1 MAQLSDKQVDTILM
15 RISQDGVTN
24 SSLQNGL
31 LDHYCCY
38 VEAEMEQG
46 KDFETAYDKAFL
58 AITPNGMHV
67 IQEEL
72 FFLLTFKTQT
82 NMKRIIYGSGF
93 LASFL
98 ISIGLLCKTLHWP
111 HGNEVLFS
119 GFCALIVTSI
129 ALFFNATKF
138 MKTHSATYNIRTWV
152 GFLSA
157 FLISSGSI
165 FKMLHYPG
173 ANIQILAGMLPLT
186 FVFIPMFF
194 YNLYKQSLT
203 AKS

>member
-1 MAQLSDKQVDTILM
+1 MPQLSEEQEELIRQ
-15 RISQDGVTN
+15 RIVADGVSN
-24 SSLQNGL
+24 RGLQNDL

-38 VEAEMEQG
+38 IEAEMDKG
-46 KDFETAYDKAFL
+46 ADFDKAFNQAFR
-58 AITPNGMHV
+58 AITPNGMHE

-93 LASFL
+93 LAAFF

-111 HGNEVLFS
+111 YGNQAMFL
-119 GFCALIVTSI
+119 GFCALILTSI
-129 ALFFNATKF
+129 ALFVNSTKF
-138 MKTHSATYNIRTWV
+138 VKSHSTTYNIRTWV

-173 ANIQILAGMLPLT
+173 ANMQILAGMLPLT

-203 AKS
+203 TNA

>member
-1 MAQLSDKQVDTILM
+1 MAQLSDEQVEL
-15 RISQDGVTN
+15 ISQRIVADGVTN
-24 SSLQNGL
+24 TGLQNDL

-38 VEAEMEQG
+38 IEAAMERL
-46 KDFETAYDKAFL
+46 DFDTAFEQAFR
-58 AITPNGMHV
+58 AITPNGMHE

-93 LASFL
+93 LAAFF
-98 ISIGLLCKTLHWP
+98 ISIGLLSKTLHWP
-111 HGNEVLFS
+111 YGNQSLFL
-119 GFCALIVTSI
+119 GFCALILTSI
-129 ALFFNATKF
+129 ALFVNSTKF
-138 MKTHSATYNIRTWV
+138 VKAHSATYNIRTWV

-203 AKS
+203 TNA

>member
-1 MAQLSDKQVDTILM
+1 MVQLSDRQIDTILM
-15 RISQDGVTN
+15 RIGKDGVTDP
-24 SSLQNGL
+24 SLQNGL

-38 VEAEMEQG
+38 IEAEMEQG
-46 KDFETAYDKAFL
+46 CDFETAYNKAFR
-58 AITPNGMHV
+58 AITPNGMHE

-93 LASFL
+93 LAAFF

-111 HGNEVLFS
+111 FGNEILFS
-119 GFCALIVTSI
+119 GFCALIITSL
-129 ALFFNATKF
+129 ALFVDALRF
-138 MKTHSATYNIRTWV
+138 MRTHSATYNVRSWV

-194 YNLYKQSLT
+194 YNLYKQSLIV
-203 AKS
+203 KS